1 MAQNRVSSKFFHV
14 LALFTLA
21 SLLLGA
27 GITFSGKVVGV
38 TDGDTITVL
47 HDGKAEKIRLHGID
61 CPEKDQP
68 FGTKAKKF
76 TSTLAF
82 GQVVTVQAKDID
94 RYGRTIGI
102 VILPDGRSLNN
113 EIVKAGFAWWYKQ
126 YAPNDVDLKGLESE
140 ARSNHLGLWQDST
153 PIPPW
158 EWRKPNHGEAVSA
171 RTETHGEAKQSGLK
185 AQTDSQ
191 SETVY
196 VTKSGTKYHR
206 EGCRYLSNSAIPIS
220 LQNAVER
227 YQPCSVCKPPVLPER
242 GR

>member
-1 MAQNRVSSKFFHV
+1 MARNRVSSKFFHV

-126 YAPNDVDLKGLESE
+126 YAPNDVALKGGESP
-140 ARSNHLGLWQDST
+140 T
-153 PIPPW
+153 M
-158 EWRKPNHGEAVSA
+158 V
-171 RTETHGEAKQSGLK
+171 KQFP
-185 AQTDSQ
+185 
-191 SETVY
+191 
-196 VTKSGTKYHR
+196 R
-206 EGCRYLSNSAIPIS
+206 EPKLMGKRNNLD
-220 LQNAVER
+220 
-227 YQPCSVCKPPVLPER
+227 
-242 GR
+242 